1 VSKNFL
7 HNFIFV
13 QNTMRVSFDVDVF
26 TTEHTELTEKNKIFL
41 PRIYID
47 LHGLNL
53 GQEKTRR
60 IFFVG

>member
-1 VSKNFL
+1 
-7 HNFIFV
+7 
-13 QNTMRVSFDVDVF
+13 MRVSFDVDVF